1 MNEKIKKLKLQAG
14 INDNPDQEGLD
25 LFAELIIKE
34 CATVA
39 NCPSSF
45 KQTNGYK
52 ILRHFGLDEELV
64 WKVFLHGFKTTQPRL
79 PGF

>member
-1 MNEKIKKLKLQAG
+1 MKNQIRELKLRAG
-14 INDNPDQEGLD
+14 IEHNPDQEGLD

-64 WKVFLHGFKTTQPRL
+64 
-79 PGF
+79 

>member
-1 MNEKIKKLKLQAG
+1 MKDRIKEFKLQAG
-14 INDNPDQEGLD
+14 IEHNPDQEGLG

-52 ILRHFGLDEELV
+52 ILRHFGLEEQLV
-64 WKVFLHGFKTTQPRL
+64 
-79 PGF
+79 

>member
-1 MNEKIKKLKLQAG
+1 MNDRIKQLKLRAG
-14 INDNPDQEGLD
+14 IADNPDQEGLD
-25 LFAELIIKE
+25 LFAELIIQE

-52 ILRHFGLDEELV
+52 ILRHFGLEEQLV
-64 WKVFLHGFKTTQPRL
+64 
-79 PGF
+79 